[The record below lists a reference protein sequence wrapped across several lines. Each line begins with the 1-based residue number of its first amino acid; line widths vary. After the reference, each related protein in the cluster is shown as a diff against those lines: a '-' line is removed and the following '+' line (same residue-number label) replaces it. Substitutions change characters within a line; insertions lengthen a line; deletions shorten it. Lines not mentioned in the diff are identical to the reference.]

1 MTNAAACGMVRG
13 MNPGNELPTQ
23 MECPQCNAPMK
34 SFWVQSRN
42 PGIDV
47 ELDRCHSCGG
57 VWFDAGELEVA
68 TGRSVLKSKTASDRF
83 CPRCLIPLLNA
94 ELTAGV
100 AVEACRSCK
109 GTYLDARDMDTVTK
123 QKSVK
128 PPEDVTF
135 VCEACGQRKPFAQA
149 QTTALGTECNDCFSR
164 NKRAPATAADKERA
178 STFSSFVGWLR
189 GD

>member
-1 MTNAAACGMVRG
+1 MTTQGHSS
-13 MNPGNELPTQ
+13 ELPTE
-23 MECPQCNAPMK
+23 MECPQCNAKMR
-34 SFWVQSRN
+34 SFMVQSRN

-57 VWFDAGELEVA
+57 VWFDAGELEIA
-68 TGRSVLKSKTASDRF
+68 TGRTVLKSKAASDRF

-109 GTYLDARDMDTVTK
+109 GTYLDSRDMHTVTRGAP
-123 QKSVK
+123 VK
-128 PPEDVTF
+128 PPEDVSF
-135 VCEACGQRKPFAQA
+135 VCEACGERKPFALA
-149 QTTALGTECNDCFSR
+149 QPTPLGTECSDCYARKGSPQVS
-164 NKRAPATAADKERA
+164 AEAKEREGV
-178 STFSSFVGWLR
+178 FSSFVGWLR